1 MIGPAESMVRQSGQA
16 ILEVLVSST
25 LVLILF
31 AGAGW
36 VLRAA
41 WEKGKCA
48 VIVFEATRGALSRE
62 NRPLALELSISESDE
77 AVVGEG
83 RCGDRRPAIERVG
96 FRKLEHL
103 RDWP

>member
-1 MIGPAESMVRQSGQA
+1 MVRQSGQA
-16 ILEVLVSST
+16 IVEVLISST

-41 WEKGKCA
+41 WDKGRCA
-48 VIVFEATRGALSRE
+48 ALVFEVTRGALARE
-62 NRPLALELSISESDE
+62 HRRTSMEIAISESDI
-77 AVVGEG
+77 AMVGEG

-103 RDWP
+103 REWP